1 MKEVEKKW
9 RNLRTQY
16 TRERG
21 KMKKRKTGTGVDNV
35 YVTRWL
41 HYKQL
46 EFLEDYVT
54 LKTTQSNFEVSKI
67 FIKLDHV
74 LLP

>member
-1 MKEVEKKW
+1 
-9 RNLRTQY
+9 
-16 TRERG
+16 
-21 KMKKRKTGTGVDNV
+21 MKKRKTETGVDDV

-54 LKTTQSNFEVSKI
+54 LKTTQSNLEVSKI
-67 FIKLDHV
+67 VIKLDHV